1 MLVQVVHVLEDPVLK
16 GGTDVDVV
24 EDREVL
30 HVLAQADARVGADG
44 HLKLPG
50 RQEVGEDLVDVP

>member
-30 HVLAQADARVGADG
+30 HVLAPTPPACGQTGTSNFLAIRR
-44 HLKLPG
+44 G
-50 RQEVGEDLVDVP
+50 RRGPR